1 MAKRFDFREKESFWR
16 ESWDQN
22 KIYSRIENEP
32 RENSFVIDSPPP
44 TVSGSLHV
52 GHIFSYTHQD
62 IIARFKRMNNFN
74 VIYPMGWDDNGLPTE
89 RRVQNIFG
97 VRIDNNVPY
106 IENLIVE
113 KEKKIKGISKNDPL
127 IVNRKNFIEMCEI
140 VTQKDEVVFKDL
152 FRKMG
157 YSIDWKD
164 EYSTIDSKSRS
175 IAQLSFI
182 DLFEKKL
189 IYQSDS
195 PTMWDIDFQTAVA
208 QAEIEDRDIEGA
220 YHDIKF
226 GLKDSDEQIIIS
238 TTRPELLPSCV
249 GITAHPED
257 KRYKHL
263 FGKTAI
269 SPVFFSPIPVF
280 PSDIVEMEKGTGILM
295 VCTFGDQT
303 DVQWWRENSLPL
315 RQLFNLD
322 GIIADIKFENS
333 DKNVIWKSEDPELA
347 NQNIKKIIGKDLKE
361 SKNIIIELLRDPNNS
376 NDKSPALINEPK
388 KITHPVR
395 FYEKG
400 DSPIEYISSR
410 QWFVKIVDKKEKLLD

>member
-1 MAKRFDFREKESFWR
+1 MRKKIAKFGGIQISENFKIVNPKELAKRFDFRERESFWR
-16 ESWDQN
+16 EIWDEK
-22 KIYSRIENEP
+22 KIYSRLENKS
-32 RENSFVIDSPPP
+32 RDNSFVIDSPPP

-62 IIARFKRMNNFN
+62 IIARFKRMNNYN

-106 IENLIVE
+106 IDNLNVD
-113 KEKKIKGISKNDPL
+113 KEKKIKGISKENPL
-127 IVNRKNFIEMCEI
+127 IVNRKNFIEMCEL

-182 DLFEKKL
+182 DLFEKEF
-189 IYQSDS
+189 IYQSDA

-208 QAEIEDRDIEGA
+208 QAEIEDREIEGA

-226 GLKDSDEQIIIS
+226 GLKDFDEQIIIS
-238 TTRPELLPSCV
+238 TTRPELLASCV
-249 GITAHPED
+249 GITAHPDD

-280 PSDIVEMEKGTGILM
+280 PSELVDMEKEQE
-295 VCTFGDQT
+295 F
-303 DVQWWRENSLPL
+303 
-315 RQLFNLD
+315 
-322 GIIADIKFENS
+322 
-333 DKNVIWKSEDPELA
+333 
-347 NQNIKKIIGKDLKE
+347 
-361 SKNIIIELLRDPNNS
+361 
-376 NDKSPALINEPK
+376 
-388 KITHPVR
+388 
-395 FYEKG
+395 
-400 DSPIEYISSR
+400 
-410 QWFVKIVDKKEKLLD
+410 

>member
-226 GLKDSDEQIIIS
+226 GLKDSE
-238 TTRPELLPSCV
+238 
-249 GITAHPED
+249 
-257 KRYKHL
+257 
-263 FGKTAI
+263 
-269 SPVFFSPIPVF
+269 
-280 PSDIVEMEKGTGILM
+280 
-295 VCTFGDQT
+295 
-303 DVQWWRENSLPL
+303 
-315 RQLFNLD
+315 
-322 GIIADIKFENS
+322 
-333 DKNVIWKSEDPELA
+333 
-347 NQNIKKIIGKDLKE
+347 
-361 SKNIIIELLRDPNNS
+361 
-376 NDKSPALINEPK
+376 
-388 KITHPVR
+388 
-395 FYEKG
+395 
-400 DSPIEYISSR
+400 
-410 QWFVKIVDKKEKLLD
+410 